1 MAVGCSLLAAAAAA
15 YLAMVSWQAR
25 GTPWGCGGD
34 SGCAD
39 VLRSRWSSLFGIPI
53 GAFAA
58 AAYLLLAG
66 LLTRL
71 NRQNPAHRHSF
82 LRALAAAILVADLG
96 FIAIQLFVLRAICP
110 WCMASHAFGIA
121 ASLGALRLTRR
132 TAPTAEAIQP
142 AIIEPPLDE
151 FDTRPRK
158 AAEESLDVFESLP
171 PVERSK
177 PNDVRKEQTRDRSV
191 GAVPMGIAAAI
202 VLLAMLTLFGGHSS
216 PLARLPQDAN
226 ADTGPGPDRAIAVLQ
241 GRLRLLPHEL
251 PMIGSADAPKLMV
264 ILFDYACPHCRA
276 THQALRP
283 VIESKTAGLI
293 LLPTPLNSDCNPAIE
308 ETEPRFRDSCEL
320 ARLALAVWRA
330 SPEQFA
336 EFDAWLFAPELPRSA
351 ADARAEAVRRI
362 GQAELSAALESDW
375 IEERIREDVAA
386 YQQSDAKVLPILL
399 SPGAAAIV
407 GRTDDEREL
416 LEVLSRDFKIDANE

>member
-1 MAVGCSLLAAAAAA
+1 
-15 YLAMVSWQAR
+15 
-25 GTPWGCGGD
+25 
-34 SGCAD
+34 
-39 VLRSRWSSLFGIPI
+39 
-53 GAFAA
+53 
-58 AAYLLLAG
+58 
-66 LLTRL
+66 LT
-71 NRQNPAHRHSF
+71 H
-82 LRALAAAILVADLG
+82 
-96 FIAIQLFVLRAICP
+96 
-110 WCMASHAFGIA
+110 
-121 ASLGALRLTRR
+121 R
-132 TAPTAEAIQP
+132 TAPVGEAAPPAPTAP
-142 AIIEPPLDE
+142 SLDE
-151 FDTRPRK
+151 FDTRPRAA
-158 AAEESLDVFESLP
+158 AAEESLDVFESSP
-171 PVERSK
+171 PVESSK
-177 PNDVRKEQTRDRSV
+177 PISV
-191 GAVPMGIAAAI
+191 GEVLIHNRRLGAVPTGIAAAI
-202 VLLAMLTLFGGHSS
+202 VLLALLTLFGGHSS

-308 ETEPRFRDSCEL
+308 ETEPRFRDSCDL
-320 ARLALAVWRA
+320 ARLALAVWRVA
-330 SPEQFA
+330 PDQFP

-351 ADARAEAVRRI
+351 EDARAEAVRRI
-362 GQAELSAALESDW
+362 GQEALSAALDSDW
-375 IEERIREDVAA
+375 IDERIREDVAA

-416 LEVLSRDFKIDANE
+416 LEVLSRDFQIEAGE